1 MTIEKA
7 IHILLE
13 NYIKVEDNIGIR
25 KPVSFALYSAW
36 KYADKHEK
44 ERPIKEKGAGNE
56 SS

>member
-13 NYIKVEDNIGIR
+13 NYIQVKDNIGIR
-25 KPVSFALYSAW
+25 KPVSFALYCAW

-44 ERPIKEKGAGNE
+44 ERPIKKERGE
-56 SS
+56 I